1 MAGTLFVVATPI
13 GHLDDITVR
22 ALRVL
27 EQSSLIAAEDTRRT
41 GNLLRHFGLKTPVL
55 SLHSHNERSR
65 TPELLARLN
74 AGGSVALVSDAGT
87 PGISDPGADL
97 VRAAREAGIRVEP
110 IPGASAVAAAVSVA
124 GLEEPNFVFLGFPP
138 VRSKDRI
145 IWLERAER
153 LHGDAALVFF
163 EAPHRIRKTL
173 EDIGVFVERPILVF
187 RELTKLHEEALSG
200 TPQHLLE
207 HLSAPRG
214 EFTVVVPVRPATT
227 DGAEQMDEASW
238 KAEIGRITDNGA
250 ASRREAARILAR
262 RLGVSTRRV
271 YDATRD

>member
-27 EQSSLIAAEDTRRT
+27 EQSRLIAAEDTRRT
-41 GNLLRHFGLKTPVL
+41 GNLLRHFGLKTPIL
-55 SLHSHNERSR
+55 SLHGHNERSR
-65 TPELLARLN
+65 IPDLLARLN
-74 AGGSVALVSDAGT
+74 AGDSVAVVSDAGT

-110 IPGASAVAAAVSVA
+110 VPGASAVAAAVSVA
-124 GLEEPNFVFLGFPP
+124 GLEEPAFVFLGFPP
-138 VRSKDRI
+138 VRSKDRTA
-145 IWLERAER
+145 WLERAGR

-173 EDIGVFVERPILVF
+173 EDIGGFVEQPILIF

-200 TPQHLLE
+200 TPRQLLE

-214 EFTVVVPVRPATT
+214 EFTVVVPARPAAT
-227 DGAEQMDEASW
+227 DGAEQMDETSW